1 MGKKDMNEGWGTYN
15 GKSRKS
21 ASWGDEIKGGW
32 DLGGS
37 SSISFSASKG
47 NTVQKQ
53 SQVDGDLSWGG
64 DVKRKQKGGW
74 FDTHDGH
81 REGDKKDAVDKS
93 VSWGGASN
101 SKSDGWGGFLSAE
114 SSGWGDTHDGHR
126 DGDKKDAVDS
136 SVSWGGASNS
146 KRGEWGGFLSAE
158 SSGWSDTHDDHQ
170 DGDKKD
176 AVDSSVS
183 WGGASNANGDGWG
196 DTLDAGSTL
205 ASGGRNRKLKTNVTV
220 YRTPYDK
227 AHLAH
232 KIRKNVVIIAV
243 AIITILMW
251 VNVSLVASLIV
262 LFILCVLSFIYV
274 VVRCSEDE
282 MYQSCFIEP
291 YVKTRFGGTYHDS
304 FSVDFGA
311 YVSSFSDTEVINA
324 WKDFKLLSLA
334 QVIAVKG
341 VIDGKISNLPV
352 RIYSFAISVQ
362 EGDTLR
368 EKPGLLIKLPLKG
381 FVINPIE
388 IRKIYGDYLGNQPNV
403 YSIFDL
409 EIKSRINLLN
419 RGTLDDDN
427 IDIED
432 MYGERIQSEEFLHSV
447 SEAFKLVK
455 TAPMIYFNDNYA
467 YLHMRVPDV
476 FYSTYKHAE
485 KYREIEKLDEE
496 TATFLP
502 LCEALLSLDNVFGVS
517 GRALQHRNEPY
528 A

>member
-21 ASWGDEIKGGW
+21 TSWGDEIKGGW

-53 SQVDGDLSWGG
+53 SLVDGDLSWGG

-81 REGDKKDAVDKS
+81 REGDKKDAVD
-93 VSWGGASN
+93 
-101 SKSDGWGGFLSAE
+101 
-114 SSGWGDTHDGHR
+114 
-126 DGDKKDAVDS
+126 S

-146 KRGEWGGFLSAE
+146 KRGERGGFLSAE
-158 SSGWSDTHDDHQ
+158 SSGWSDTHDDHK

-205 ASGGRNRKLKTNVTV
+205 VLGGRNRKLKTNVTV

-262 LFILCVLSFIYV
+262 LFVLCVLSFIYV
-274 VVRCSEDE
+274 AVRCSEDE

-304 FSVDFGA
+304 FSMDFA
-311 YVSSFSDTEVINA
+311 TSISSFSDTEVINA
-324 WKDFKLLSLA
+324 WKDFKLLSFA

-381 FVINPIE
+381 FVINPVE

-409 EIKSRINLLN
+409 EIKSRVNLLN
-419 RGTLDDDN
+419 RGTLDDDNIDIDDDN

-517 GRALQHRNEPY
+517 ERVA
-528 A
+528 AS